1 MHGLLQSFQ
10 STFLHLKTCQT
21 QNNILAT
28 QNYAN
33 LQNYNNKEEQLY
45 LYCLLLTFK
54 SGVVFLLV
62 FQ

>member
-33 LQNYNNKEEQLY
+33 LQNYNNKEE
-45 LYCLLLTFK
+45 
-54 SGVVFLLV
+54 
-62 FQ
+62 